1 MRMWLSAVAIIVM
14 MLSAAPAPAVE
25 PDELLADPKLE
36 SRARAISAEL
46 RCLVCQNQS
55 IDDSNAPL
63 ARDLR
68 ILVRERLK
76 VGDSDQQVIQYV
88 VDRYGKFVL
97 LKPPFDAQTLLL
109 WLTPLL
115 VLAGAGLVILRGVQR
130 SGPERPAAGVPLTP
144 AEEGRL
150 RALLQT
156 EESRAP
162 ETAPKK

>member
-1 MRMWLSAVAIIVM
+1 MHMRLPALAITVM
-14 MLSAAPAPAVE
+14 LFAAGPSLAVE
-25 PDELLADPKLE
+25 PDEILSDPKLE

-68 ILVRERLK
+68 LLVRERVK
-76 VGDSDQQVIQYV
+76 AGDSDQQVMQFV

-97 LKPPFDAQTLLL
+97 LKPPLDAQTLLL

-115 VLAGAGLVILRGVQR
+115 VLAGAGLVISRAVQR
-130 SGPERPAAGVPLTP
+130 AAPAGPAACAPLTP

-150 RALLQT
+150 RALLK
-156 EESRAP
+156 SD
-162 ETAPKK
+162 ETTPRE